1 MDIISYFSLKITT
14 IAMKK
19 LTFIA
24 AGIAVML
31 FSSFSPP
38 KNDIIISPEAMIGK
52 WHYTGLIFNG
62 TIERIDRCDQKDY
75 LILNAEGTF
84 ESLQHSSLLTNDEKT
99 IQITCN
105 PLLKKGKWS
114 LDQANLVRESN
125 YTDTAR
131 ILELTYNT
139 LRIQHSIT
147 YTDQHLK
154 KCSNTYIETY
164 QKR

>member
-1 MDIISYFSLKITT
+1 
-14 IAMKK
+14 MKK
-19 LTFIA
+19 LNFIA
-24 AGIAVML
+24 TGIAVML

-52 WHYTGLIFNG
+52 WYYTGLIVNG
-62 TIERIDRCDQKDY
+62 ITERIDSCDQKDY
-75 LILNAEGTF
+75 LILNEEGTF
-84 ESLQHSSLLTNDEKT
+84 ESLQHSSLLTNDHRT

-105 PLLKKGKWS
+105 PSLEKGKWS
-114 LDQANLVRESN
+114 LDQSNLVRESN
-125 YTDTAR
+125 YTATATV
-131 ILELTYNT
+131 LELTYNT
-139 LRIQHSIT
+139 LKIQHSIT